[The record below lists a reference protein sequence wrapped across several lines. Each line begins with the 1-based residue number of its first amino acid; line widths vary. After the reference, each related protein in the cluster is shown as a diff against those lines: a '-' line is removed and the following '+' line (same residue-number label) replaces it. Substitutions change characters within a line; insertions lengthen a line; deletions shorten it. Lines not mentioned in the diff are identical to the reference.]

1 MFCGKC
7 GLPNKLE
14 ATPTSHQCPE
24 CRCSTNTADVEAKV
38 SQILNEIQTVKGQ
51 ISSGDGD
58 KASWNRDFVE
68 AYRRLGDILDSPNRV
83 LLDTFEFHT
92 SLLRHVHE

>member
-7 GLPNKLE
+7 GLSNKVE
-14 ATPTSHQCPE
+14 ATITSHQRVE
-24 CRCSTNTADVEAKV
+24 CGCSISIADVEAKV
-38 SQILNEIQTVKGQ
+38 SKILDEIQTVKGQ
-51 ISSGDGD
+51 ISSGEGD
-58 KASWNRDFVE
+58 KASWYEDLVE